1 MQKIMEKEIDKVNLS
16 YKTITRNMQNK
27 TLINTEKSREFRF
40 VYDKR
45 MVMPE
50 KNNTIETLP
59 WRY

>member
-1 MQKIMEKEIDKVNLS
+1 MEKEIDKVNLS